1 MLSILLEVNQRWLSP
16 TTVSSVFK
24 LLTQQIHRVSSVG
37 AGSFPL
43 IRDSIFSHFVGPLSH
58 IPIQMS
64 SLFLLIL
71 LFYCR
76 KFSSSRWADRISL
89 CRSFTRCRAAFSLL
103 CRRFR
108 EGFLWYLFSLRVLS
122 TPSFIMRFLRRET
135 ARSGFSLRLI
145 FTVNI
150 VLFWLGWSQL
160 PCSCSVSFF
169 LYTSIVPRPVEFV
182 KWPFAATLVGMYLI
196 QGEYSGVPFSL
207 FLVALWFVWDMVWVV
222 MR

>member
-1 MLSILLEVNQRWLSP
+1 MLSILFEVNQRWLSP

-169 LYTSIVPRPVEFV
+169 LYTSIVPYITEFV
-182 KWPFAATLVGMYLI
+182 KWANRSH
-196 QGEYSGVPFSL
+196 QGHPEAGAWCVF
-207 FLVALWFVWDMVWVV
+207 
-222 MR
+222 